1 MLIVDRLEGEY
12 AVCENSDTL
21 EYKKLP
27 KVLLPRGVQEGD
39 CIIEEKGEYKID
51 ALLTLQRRK
60 MIQGKLKDLYK

>member
-27 KVLLPRGVQEGD
+27 KVMLPRGVQEGD
-39 CIIEEKGEYKID
+39 CIIIEKGVYKID
-51 ALLTLQRRK
+51 GVLTLQRRK
-60 MIQGKLKDLYK
+60 MIQSKLNDLYN